1 MHEHEG
7 EINNYPG
14 RGFYFLDP
22 DGNNMEV
29 LTKPFAA

>member
-1 MHEHEG
+1 MHEKEG
-7 EINNYPG
+7 EINHYPG

-29 LTKPFAA
+29 LTKPYGS